1 MRKIP
6 PLFYIVSVIALS
18 FVSTTESAVASESI
32 TVIGN
37 ADGFE
42 DGYLFVRKQNEVV
55 SVYIPDME
63 SSPIPKDIE
72 KSKGRKCRVEAIRVI
87 EDNETGDP
95 FERLN
100 ITKFEW
106 LEPWSPKFR
115 PIWEP

>member
-6 PLFYIVSVIALS
+6 LLFYIVSVIALS
-18 FVSTTESAVASESI
+18 FVLRIESAVASESI
-32 TVIGN
+32 TVIGT

-42 DGYLFVRKQNEVV
+42 DGYLFVRKQNEMVNI
-55 SVYIPDME
+55 SIPDLE
-63 SSPIPKDIE
+63 SSPIPEDLM
-72 KSKGRKCRVEAIRVI
+72 KSKGRKCRVEAVRVV
-87 EDNETGDP
+87 EDIDTGDP

-115 PIWEP
+115 PIGEP